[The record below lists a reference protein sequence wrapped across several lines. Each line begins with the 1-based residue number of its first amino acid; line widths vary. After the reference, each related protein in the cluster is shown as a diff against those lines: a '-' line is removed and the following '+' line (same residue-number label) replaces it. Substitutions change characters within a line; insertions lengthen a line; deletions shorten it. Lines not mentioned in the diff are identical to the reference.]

1 MLRKIMFLSVLSLL
15 MMSGCG
21 RDGILP
27 GPGTKVILLPSD
39 LTPAVSPDGKY
50 VALFHISIDTSKTT
64 GLYIW
69 DLETGEKTLLLSGDV
84 RNPDFSPDGMWLVF
98 NVGDQIF
105 KVRLKEDMSG
115 IDSSTLRQ
123 LTYEGRNYF
132 PTWSPSG
139 SLIAFDS
146 NREGSGYK
154 VWIRDSASG
163 NFLRKI
169 CGGRNP
175 DWAPSGNRI
184 VYQGPPAGTGAEYEI
199 WIIDTTSTDSQ
210 RISSFSEGYSPRN
223 PAWSPDGKWI
233 AYTVYGPGLRM
244 VIYVTR
250 VDGSEQR
257 ELVEFNLRFDD
268 SWTPAEPGGQVTWLD
283 SQTLIFSAPNPEATR
298 VVLWKINID
307 GTGLEQVTF

>member
-1 MLRKIMFLSVLSLL
+1 MELRNLRLMFLF
-15 MMSGCG
+15 
-21 RDGILP
+21 
-27 GPGTKVILLPSD
+27 VILVLTSCKEIVPPPLPEV
-39 LTPAVSPDGKY
+39 VSMDMNPTVHPSGNYIVYLHATQDI
-50 VALFHISIDTSKTT
+50 ADSS
-64 GLYIW
+64 GLYIL
-69 DLETGEKTLLLSGDV
+69 DLDTGVKTLLLSGDV
-84 RNPDFSPDGMWLVF
+84 MDPDFSPDGMWLVF

-105 KVRLKEDMSG
+105 KVRLKNDMSG
-115 IDSSTLRQ
+115 IDSSTLGQ

-132 PTWSPSG
+132 PAWSPSG
-139 SLIAFDS
+139 DLIAFDS

-175 DWAPSGNRI
+175 DWAPSGDRI

-223 PAWSPDGKWI
+223 PAWSPDGEWI
-233 AYTVYGPGLRM
+233 GYTWSYEMEGGIKLYSVHGDSTVSLIDMPAMDPAWFPDSR
-244 VIYVTR
+244 T
-250 VDGSEQR
+250 
-257 ELVEFNLRFDD
+257 LV
-268 SWTPAEPGGQVTWLD
+268 
-283 SQTLIFSAPNPEATR
+283 FSALNPDRTKF
-298 VVLWKINID
+298 VLWKINID

>member
-1 MLRKIMFLSVLSLL
+1 MLRKIIFLSVLFSL
-15 MMSGCG
+15 MISGCG

-27 GPGTKVILLPSD
+27 GPGTEVILLPSD

-50 VALFHISIDTSKTT
+50 VAFFHISIDTTETT
-64 GLYIW
+64 GLYIL
-69 DLETGEKTLLLSGDV
+69 DLETGEKTLLLSGEV

-105 KVRLKEDMSG
+105 KVRLKNDMSG
-115 IDSSTLRQ
+115 IDSSTLGQ

-132 PTWSPSG
+132 PAWSPSG
-139 SLIAFDS
+139 DLIAFDS
-146 NREGSGYK
+146 NREGWYS
-154 VWIRDSASG
+154 
-163 NFLRKI
+163 
-169 CGGRNP
+169 
-175 DWAPSGNRI
+175 
-184 VYQGPPAGTGAEYEI
+184 I
-199 WIIDTTSTDSQ
+199 WFMDTTGQNQ
-210 RISSFSEGYSPRN
+210 RIFWEHGRYSDWSPDGSRVLLIGLIDSVSHGIIVDTSLRDTFLVDVGTD
-223 PAWSPDGKWI
+223 PAWSPDGEWI
-233 AYTVYGPGLRM
+233 GYTVYGPGLRM
-244 VIYVTR
+244 AICVTR

-283 SQTLIFSAPNPEATR
+283 SQTLIFSAPNPEASH